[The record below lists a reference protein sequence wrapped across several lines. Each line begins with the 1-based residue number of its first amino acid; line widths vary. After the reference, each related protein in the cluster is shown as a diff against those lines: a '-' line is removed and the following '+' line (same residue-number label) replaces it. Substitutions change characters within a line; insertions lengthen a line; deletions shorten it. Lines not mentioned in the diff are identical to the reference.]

1 MSGVNSVPGILD
13 VIKSITANGESG
25 RLEINSSGTHGS
37 GTHGVLL
44 FTEGKLV
51 DARLES
57 LSGFQ
62 AVNAAVS
69 LRDVEFSFDHVVPAP
84 HAVSITPS
92 ERVVLKRFF
101 GIEAAAIGETPD
113 LVEPDP
119 VWNETPE
126 QVVPL
131 TEVEELPQTDLE
143 ETPTVEV
150 AALRSV
156 PVVEDRQFAAAE
168 HVATARKSGSARRF
182 AFLLRPQVAVGL
194 VLLLGLIIGAMALRA
209 RFQARQQATAV
220 ASVVASEPSSVAPQ
234 SSSVAPQS
242 SSVAPASGSVAPAP
256 GSVVPES
263 RAVSDAPAE
272 VKPVRRESPSVTVS
286 ERPSANVSQ
295 GPSPTVSQPQSA
307 PVQSGAVSQ
316 PLSAEQRDKSD
327 ERDADVHDLN
337 GEWRL
342 INVVEK
348 TNYKSFHNMQL
359 GFRLKINQKGKEFT
373 ATGEKFSENGQTLPA
388 NSRTPITV
396 TGSIEGDKVIATFV
410 EDGLRRR
417 SIGRFEWTLQG
428 GDRLTGTFVST
439 AGNNRGR
446 SAVTKEE

>member
-1 MSGVNSVPGILD
+1 MAEVNSVPGILD
-13 VIKSITANGESG
+13 VIKNITAKGESG
-25 RLEINSSGTHGS
+25 RLEISSPGTHGA

-69 LRDVEFSFDHVVPAP
+69 LRDVEFNFDHVVPAP

-101 GIEAAAIGETPD
+101 GIEAAEMEESVVD
-113 LVEPDP
+113 LVGPDP
-119 VWNETPE
+119 GWNETPE

-131 TEVEELPQTDLE
+131 TEVGELPQTDLE

-150 AALRSV
+150 AAVHSV
-156 PVVEDRQFAAAE
+156 PIIEERHFGDAE
-168 HVATARKSGSARRF
+168 HVTRTSASSRRF
-182 AFLLRPQVAVGL
+182 AFLLRPQIAVGL
-194 VLLLGLIIGAMALRA
+194 VLLLGLVVGAITLRA
-209 RFQARQQATAV
+209 RFKARQQAEV
-220 ASVVASEPSSVAPQ
+220 ASVVASEPSAI
-234 SSSVAPQS
+234 
-242 SSVAPASGSVAPAP
+242 ASGSTAVPSESKAVASDSSAAP
-256 GSVVPES
+256 NSSAVP
-263 RAVSDAPAE
+263 DAPAE
-272 VKPVRRESPSVTVS
+272 VKSKRSESPAV
-286 ERPSANVSQ
+286 AVSQ
-295 GPSPTVSQPQSA
+295 RPSPTVSQRPA
-307 PVQSGAVSQ
+307 AAVSQ
-316 PLSAEQRDKSD
+316 RPIATEQS
-327 ERDADVHDLN
+327 ADVHDLN
-337 GEWRL
+337 GEWRV

-348 TNYKSFHNMQL
+348 TNYKSFHNLQL

-388 NSRTPITV
+388 NSRTPITL

-417 SIGRFEWTLQG
+417 TNGRFEWTLQN
-428 GDRLTGTFVST
+428 GDKLTGTFVST
-439 AGNNRGR
+439 AANGRGR
-446 SAVTKEE
+446 SAMMKEQ

>member
-1 MSGVNSVPGILD
+1 MSQVNGVPGILD
-13 VIKSITANGESG
+13 VIKNITANGESG
-25 RLEINSSGTHGS
+25 RLEISSPGNHGA

-44 FTEGKLV
+44 FTDGKLV

-69 LRDVEFSFDHVVPAP
+69 LRDVEFNFDHVVPAP

-101 GIEAAAIGETPD
+101 GIEAAEMEEPVVD

-119 VWNETPE
+119 GWNETPE
-126 QVVPL
+126 QVIPL

-150 AALRSV
+150 AALHSV
-156 PVVEDRQFAAAE
+156 PVVEDREFAE
-168 HVATARKSGSARRF
+168 HVPAARTSGSTRRF
-182 AFLLRPQVAVGL
+182 AFLLRPQIAVGL
-194 VLLLGLIIGAMALRA
+194 VLLLGLVVGAIALRG
-209 RFQARQQATAV
+209 RFKARQQTETAV
-220 ASVVASEPSSVAPQ
+220 AGVATAQPISVASDTSAVA
-234 SSSVAPQS
+234 S
-242 SSVAPASGSVAPAP
+242 ASKPVGSASKP
-256 GSVVPES
+256 VVS
-263 RAVSDAPAE
+263 NRSAVPDAPAT
-272 VKPVRRESPSVTVS
+272 VKPSRSESPAVS
-286 ERPSANVSQ
+286 VSQ
-295 GPSPTVSQPQSA
+295 RPSPTVSQQPA
-307 PVQSGAVSQ
+307 ATVSQ
-316 PLSAEQRDKSD
+316 RPIATDQS
-327 ERDADVHDLN
+327 ADVHDLN
-337 GEWRL
+337 GEWRI

-348 TNYKSFHNMQL
+348 TNYKSFHNLQL
-359 GFRLKINQKGKEFT
+359 GFRLKISQNGKQFT

-388 NSRTPITV
+388 DSRTPITV

-417 SIGRFEWTLQG
+417 SNGRFEWTLQNG
-428 GDRLTGTFVST
+428 GDKLTGTFVSS

-446 SAVTKEE
+446 SAVTKQQ

>member
-1 MSGVNSVPGILD
+1 MSEVNSVPGILD

-25 RLEINSSGTHGS
+25 RLEISSPGTHGS

-101 GIEAAAIGETPD
+101 GIEAAEIEEPVD

-119 VWNETPE
+119 GWNETPE

-150 AALRSV
+150 AAVRSV
-156 PVVEDRQFAAAE
+156 PVVEDRQFADAE
-168 HVATARKSGSARRF
+168 QVGSGRTSGDVRRF

-194 VLLLGLIIGAMALRA
+194 VLLLGLVVGAMSLRA
-209 RFQARQQATAV
+209 RFKARQEATAV
-220 ASVVASEPSSVAPQ
+220 ASVVASE
-234 SSSVAPQS
+234 S
-242 SSVAPASGSVAPAP
+242 SSVAPASSSVAPESSSVAP
-256 GSVVPES
+256 DRSAVP
-263 RAVSDAPAE
+263 DAPAE
-272 VKPVRRESPSVTVS
+272 VKLVPRESPSVTVS
-286 ERPSANVSQ
+286 QRPSPAASQ
-295 GPSPTVSQPQSA
+295 RQSA
-307 PVQSGAVSQ
+307 PVKNGAVSQ
-316 PLSAEQRDKSD
+316 PLSAEQRD

-410 EDGLRRR
+410 EDGRRRR
-417 SIGRFEWTLQG
+417 SNGRFEWTLQG

-439 AGNNRGR
+439 AANNRGR

>member
-1 MSGVNSVPGILD
+1 MSNVNNVPGILD

-25 RLEINSSGTHGS
+25 RLEISSPGTHGS

-84 HAVSITPS
+84 HAVAITPS

-101 GIEAAAIGETPD
+101 GIEAAQIEEPMD
-113 LVEPDP
+113 LVEPNP
-119 VWNETPE
+119 GWNETPE

-150 AALRSV
+150 AAIRSV
-156 PVVEDRQFAAAE
+156 PVVEGRQFAEAE
-168 HVATARKSGSARRF
+168 QVGTARTSGSARWF
-182 AFLLRPQVAVGL
+182 AFLLRPQVALGL
-194 VLLLGLIIGAMALRA
+194 VLLLALVVGAMSLRA
-209 RFQARQQATAV
+209 RFQTRQEAAAV
-220 ASVVASEPSSVAPQ
+220 ASVVASESKPVAEDSSVVTSESRP
-234 SSSVAPQS
+234 VAS
-242 SSVAPASGSVAPAP
+242 NSGSVA
-256 GSVVPES
+256 G
-263 RAVSDAPAE
+263 APAE
-272 VKPVRRESPSVTVS
+272 VKPIPRESPSVTLS
-286 ERPSANVSQ
+286 QRPSA
-295 GPSPTVSQPQSA
+295 TVSQQQNA
-307 PVQSGAVSQ
+307 RVRDDAVSQ
-316 PLSAEQRDKSD
+316 PLSAEQSD
-327 ERDADVHDLN
+327 TSDDRDAEVHDLN

-388 NSRTPITV
+388 DSRTPITL

-410 EDGLRRR
+410 EDGVRRR
-417 SIGRFEWTLQG
+417 TNGRFEWTLQG
-428 GDRLTGTFVST
+428 GDKLTGTFVST

-446 SAVTKEE
+446 SAVTKEQ